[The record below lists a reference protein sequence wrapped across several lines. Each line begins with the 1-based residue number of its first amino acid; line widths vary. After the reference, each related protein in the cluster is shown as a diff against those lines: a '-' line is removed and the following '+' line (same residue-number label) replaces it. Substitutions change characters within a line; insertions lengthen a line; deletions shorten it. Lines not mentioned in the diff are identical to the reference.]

1 MAKATP
7 EGKVKKKLI
16 DFLKSLGGDC
26 FYYMPVQNG
35 MGQTGIPDVMAII
48 KGVPFAFEC
57 KATPKQHPTVL
68 QAYAL
73 DRIHK
78 ALGFAWVVDDHTVEL
93 AEKMVRTLMEA
104 VDDCGEYTNADDLE
118 AFSKADTVR
127 ALYRWQDKLEVMEFE
142 DGTCSQG

>member
-7 EGKVKKKLI
+7 EGKVKKKLL

-35 MGQTGIPDVMAII
+35 MGQSGIPDIMAII

-78 ALGFAWVVDDHTVEL
+78 ACGFAWVVDNESVEL
-93 AEKMVRTLMEA
+93 AEKMIGAIIES
-104 VDDCGEYTNADDLE
+104 VDEGSEYLNADDLE
-118 AFSKADTVR
+118 EFARSDVTGV
-127 ALYRWQDKLEVMEFE
+127 LYRWKDKLEVVEFE
-142 DGTCSQG
+142 DGTCS

>member
-7 EGKVKKKLI
+7 EGKVKKKLLG
-16 DFLKSLGGDC
+16 FLKSLGGDC
-26 FYYMPVQNG
+26 FFYMPVQNG

-93 AEKMVRTLMEA
+93 AEKMVRRIMES
-104 VDDCGEYTNADDLE
+104 VDDSGEYSTATELE
-118 AFSKADTVR
+118 DFSNNDTVR
-127 ALYRWQDKLEVMEFE
+127 PLYRWKDKLEVMEFE
-142 DGTCSQG
+142 DGTCS

>member
-1 MAKATP
+1 MAKVTP

-78 ALGFAWVVDDHTVEL
+78 ARGVAWVVDCENVEL
-93 AEKMVRTLMEA
+93 VKNSIELIAESIINNASSYDDYVEQL
-104 VDDCGEYTNADDLE
+104 VDTNKE
-118 AFSKADTVR
+118 SR
-127 ALYRWQDKLEVMEFE
+127 LYRWKDKLEVMEFE

>member
-16 DFLKSLGGDC
+16 DFLKSLGADC

-78 ALGFAWVVDDHTVEL
+78 ARGVAWVVDSDNVDLVKDSVEII
-93 AEKMVRTLMEA
+93 AESIINNAASYDDYIEQL
-104 VDDCGEYTNADDLE
+104 VDTNKE
-118 AFSKADTVR
+118 SR
-127 ALYRWQDKLEVMEFE
+127 LYRWKDKLEVMEFE
-142 DGTCSQG
+142 DGTCS

>member
-7 EGKVKKKLI
+7 EGKVKKKLL

-26 FYYMPVQNG
+26 FFYMPVQNG
-35 MGQTGIPDVMAII
+35 MGQSGIPDIMAII

-73 DRIHK
+73 DRIHR
-78 ALGFAWVVDDHTVEL
+78 ARGVAWVVDCENVEL
-93 AEKMVRTLMEA
+93 VKNSVELIAESIINNAASYDDYVEQL
-104 VDDCGEYTNADDLE
+104 VDTNKE
-118 AFSKADTVR
+118 SR
-127 ALYRWQDKLEVMEFE
+127 LYRWKEKLEVMEFE

>member
-26 FYYMPVQNG
+26 FFYMPVQNG

-48 KGVPFAFEC
+48 NGVPFAFEC

-78 ALGFAWVVDDHTVEL
+78 ARGFAWVVDNESIDRAMLYAKEL
-93 AEKMVRTLMEA
+93 SKAAGKKGTYCEME
-104 VDDCGEYTNADDLE
+104 DLE
-118 AFSKADTVR
+118 KLKEHEYAKV
-127 ALYRWQDKLEVMEFE
+127 LYRWASKLEVMEFE

>member
-7 EGKVKKKLI
+7 EGKVKKKLL

-78 ALGFAWVVDDHTVEL
+78 AKGIAWVVDCENVEMVKNS
-93 AEKMVRTLMEA
+93 AEIIAESIINNASRYDDYVEQL
-104 VDDCGEYTNADDLE
+104 VDTNKE
-118 AFSKADTVR
+118 SR
-127 ALYRWQDKLEVMEFE
+127 LYRWRDKLEVMEFE

>member
-1 MAKATP
+1 MAKQTP

-78 ALGFAWVVDDHTVEL
+78 ARGIAWVVDSETVEYVVQHIERFVSM
-93 AEKMVRTLMEA
+93 AKTMVLS
-104 VDDCGEYTNADDLE
+104 DDDWIEDLCKGEP
-118 AFSKADTVR
+118 
-127 ALYRWQDKLEVMEFE
+127 ALYRWKDKLKPLEFN
-142 DGTCSQG
+142 DGDLR

>member
-78 ALGFAWVVDDHTVEL
+78 ARGVAWVVDCENVEL
-93 AEKMVRTLMEA
+93 VKNSIEIIAESIINNASSYDDYVEQL
-104 VDDCGEYTNADDLE
+104 VDTNKD
-118 AFSKADTVR
+118 SR
-127 ALYRWQDKLEVMEFE
+127 LYRWKDKLEVMEFE
-142 DGTCSQG
+142 DGACSQG

>member
-16 DFLKSLGGDC
+16 EFLKSLGSDC

-78 ALGFAWVVDDHTVEL
+78 ACGFAWVVDDHTVEL
-93 AEKMVRTLMEA
+93 AEKMIGAIIQA
-104 VDDCGEYTNADDLE
+104 VYESGEYTDADGME
-118 AFSKADTVR
+118 EFSKSELVC
-127 ALYRWQDKLEVMEFE
+127 ALYRWKDKLEVMEFE

>member
-7 EGKVKKKLI
+7 EGKVKKKLLE
-16 DFLKSLGGDC
+16 FLKSLGGDC

-35 MGQTGIPDVMAII
+35 MGQSGIPDIMAII

-78 ALGFAWVVDDHTVEL
+78 ACGFAWVVDNESVEL
-93 AEKMVRTLMEA
+93 AEKMIGAIIES
-104 VDDCGEYTNADDLE
+104 VDEGSEYLNTDDLE
-118 AFSKADTVR
+118 ELARSDVTGV
-127 ALYRWQDKLEVMEFE
+127 LYRWKDKLEVMEFE
-142 DGTCSQG
+142 DGTCS

>member
-1 MAKATP
+1 MAKSTP

-16 DFLKSLGGDC
+16 DFLKSLGSDC

-35 MGQTGIPDVMAII
+35 MGQSGIPDIMAVIN
-48 KGVPFAFEC
+48 GVPFAFEC

-78 ALGFAWVVDDHTVEL
+78 ACGLAWVVDNESLEL
-93 AEKMVRTLMEA
+93 AEKMIGAIIES
-104 VDDCGEYTNADDLE
+104 VDEGSEYLNADDLE
-118 AFSKADTVR
+118 EFARSDVTGV
-127 ALYRWQDKLEVMEFE
+127 LYRWKDKLEVMEFE

>member
-7 EGKVKKKLI
+7 EGKVKKKLL

-35 MGQTGIPDVMAII
+35 MGQSGIPDVMAII

-78 ALGFAWVVDDHTVEL
+78 AKGIAWVVDCENVEL
-93 AEKMVRTLMEA
+93 VKNSIEMIAESIINNAASYDDYVEQL
-104 VDDCGEYTNADDLE
+104 VDTNKE
-118 AFSKADTVR
+118 SR
-127 ALYRWQDKLEVMEFE
+127 LYRWQDKLEVMEFE

>member
-78 ALGFAWVVDDHTVEL
+78 ARGVAWVVDCENVEL
-93 AEKMVRTLMEA
+93 VTNSIELIAESIINNAASYDDYVEQL
-104 VDDCGEYTNADDLE
+104 VDTNKE
-118 AFSKADTVR
+118 SR
-127 ALYRWQDKLEVMEFE
+127 LYRWQDKLEVMEFE

>member
-7 EGKVKKKLI
+7 EGKVKKKLL

-78 ALGFAWVVDDHTVEL
+78 ARGVAWVVDSENVEL
-93 AEKMVRTLMEA
+93 VKNSAAIIAESILNYASNYDDYIEQL
-104 VDDCGEYTNADDLE
+104 VDANKE
-118 AFSKADTVR
+118 SR
-127 ALYRWQDKLEVMEFE
+127 LYRWQDKLEVMEFE

>member
-7 EGKVKKKLI
+7 EGKVKKKLL

-26 FYYMPVQNG
+26 FFYMPVQNG

-48 KGVPFAFEC
+48 KGVPFTFEC

-93 AEKMVRTLMEA
+93 AEKMVRMIMES
-104 VDDCGEYTNADDLE
+104 VDDSGEYSTATELE
-118 AFSKADTVR
+118 DFSNDDTVR
-127 ALYRWQDKLEVMEFE
+127 PLYRWKDKLEVMEFE

>member
-48 KGVPFAFEC
+48 NGVPFAFEC

-78 ALGFAWVVDDHTVEL
+78 ARGVAWVVDCENVEL
-93 AEKMVRTLMEA
+93 VKNSVEIIAESIINNASSYDDYVEQL
-104 VDDCGEYTNADDLE
+104 VDTNKE
-118 AFSKADTVR
+118 SR
-127 ALYRWQDKLEVMEFE
+127 LYRWRDKLEVMEFE
-142 DGTCSQG
+142 DGTCS

>member
-1 MAKATP
+1 MAKQTQ
-7 EGKVKKKLI
+7 EGKVKKKLL

-78 ALGFAWVVDDHTVEL
+78 ARGIAWVVDSETVEYVVQHIERFVSM
-93 AEKMVRTLMEA
+93 AKTMVLS
-104 VDDCGEYTNADDLE
+104 DDDWIEDLCKGEP
-118 AFSKADTVR
+118 
-127 ALYRWQDKLEVMEFE
+127 ALYRWKDKLKPLEF
-142 DGTCSQG
+142 DGE

>member
-35 MGQTGIPDVMAII
+35 MGQSGIPDIMAII

-78 ALGFAWVVDDHTVEL
+78 ARGVAWVVDCENVEL
-93 AEKMVRTLMEA
+93 VKNSAELIAESIINNASNYDDYVEQL
-104 VDDCGEYTNADDLE
+104 VDTNKE
-118 AFSKADTVR
+118 SR
-127 ALYRWQDKLEVMEFE
+127 LYRWQDKLEVMEFE
-142 DGTCSQG
+142 DGTCS

>member
-68 QAYAL
+68 QSYAL
-73 DRIHK
+73 DRIQK
-78 ALGFAWVVDDHTVEL
+78 ARGYAWVVDNESVDFAIQAISKWDENFLPNDSEGVYDCLT
-93 AEKMVRTLMEA
+93 AKEA
-104 VDDCGEYTNADDLE
+104 D
-118 AFSKADTVR
+118 
-127 ALYRWQDKLEVMEFE
+127 ALLRWVDKLKVMEFE

>member
-1 MAKATP
+1 MAKQTP

-78 ALGFAWVVDDHTVEL
+78 ARGIAWVVDSETVEYVVQHIERFVST
-93 AEKMVRTLMEA
+93 AKTMVLSDGDWIE
-104 VDDCGEYTNADDLE
+104 DLCKGEP
-118 AFSKADTVR
+118 
-127 ALYRWQDKLEVMEFE
+127 ALYRWKDKLKPLEFD
-142 DGTCSQG
+142 DGDLR

>member
-7 EGKVKKKLI
+7 EGKVKKKLL

-78 ALGFAWVVDDHTVEL
+78 ALGFAWVVDNESVEL
-93 AEKMVRTLMEA
+93 AKKMIDAIIES
-104 VDDCGEYTNADDLE
+104 VDECGEYMDAGDFAE
-118 AFSKADTVR
+118 FSSSDATKV
-127 ALYRWQDKLEVMEFE
+127 LYRWKDKLEVMEFE
-142 DGTCSQG
+142 DGTCS

>member
-7 EGKVKKKLI
+7 EGKVKKKLL

-57 KATPKQHPTVL
+57 KATPKQHTTVL

-73 DRIHK
+73 DRIQK
-78 ALGFAWVVDDHTVEL
+78 ARGYAWVVDNESVEFATQAIAEWYENFLSYDSAEVYDHL
-93 AEKMVRTLMEA
+93 TLQE
-104 VDDCGEYTNADDLE
+104 VG
-118 AFSKADTVR
+118 
-127 ALYRWQDKLEVMEFE
+127 ALHRWKDKLEVMEFE

>member
-78 ALGFAWVVDDHTVEL
+78 ARGVAWVVDCENVEL
-93 AEKMVRTLMEA
+93 VMNSIEIIAESIINNASSYDDYVEQL
-104 VDDCGEYTNADDLE
+104 VDTNKD
-118 AFSKADTVR
+118 SR
-127 ALYRWQDKLEVMEFE
+127 LYRWKDKLEVMEFE
-142 DGTCSQG
+142 DGACSQG

>member
-16 DFLKSLGGDC
+16 DFLKSLGSDC
-26 FYYMPVQNG
+26 FFYMPVQNG

-57 KATPKQHPTVL
+57 KATPKQHTTVL

-78 ALGFAWVVDDHTVEL
+78 AKGIAWVVDCENVEL
-93 AEKMVRTLMEA
+93 VKNSAVIIAESIINYAANCDDYIEQL
-104 VDDCGEYTNADDLE
+104 VDVNKE
-118 AFSKADTVR
+118 SR
-127 ALYRWQDKLEVMEFE
+127 LYRWQDKLEVMEFE

>member
-57 KATPKQHPTVL
+57 KATPKQHPTAL

-78 ALGFAWVVDDHTVEL
+78 ARGVAWVVDSDNVDLVTNSIELIAESIINNASSYDDYVEQL
-93 AEKMVRTLMEA
+93 
-104 VDDCGEYTNADDLE
+104 VDTNKE
-118 AFSKADTVR
+118 SR
-127 ALYRWQDKLEVMEFE
+127 LYRWKDKLEVMEFE

>member
-16 DFLKSLGGDC
+16 DFLKSLGSDC
-26 FYYMPVQNG
+26 FFYMPMQNG

-48 KGVPFAFEC
+48 NGVPFAFEC

-73 DRIHK
+73 DRIQK
-78 ALGFAWVVDDHTVEL
+78 ARGYAWVVDNESVEFATQAIAEWYENFLSYDSAEVYDHL
-93 AEKMVRTLMEA
+93 TLQE
-104 VDDCGEYTNADDLE
+104 VG
-118 AFSKADTVR
+118 
-127 ALYRWQDKLEVMEFE
+127 ALHRWKDKLEVMEFE

>member
-7 EGKVKKKLI
+7 EGKVKKKLL

-35 MGQTGIPDVMAII
+35 MGQSGIPDIMAII

-78 ALGFAWVVDDHTVEL
+78 ACGFAWVVDNESVEL
-93 AEKMVRTLMEA
+93 AEKMIWAIIES
-104 VDDCGEYTNADDLE
+104 VDEGGEYLNADDLE
-118 AFSKADTVR
+118 EFARSDVTGV
-127 ALYRWQDKLEVMEFE
+127 LYRWKDKLEVMEFE

>member
-35 MGQTGIPDVMAII
+35 MGQTGIPDIMAII

-78 ALGFAWVVDDHTVEL
+78 ARGVAWVVDCENVEL
-93 AEKMVRTLMEA
+93 VKNSIEIIAESIINNASSYDDYVEQL
-104 VDDCGEYTNADDLE
+104 VDTNKE
-118 AFSKADTVR
+118 SR
-127 ALYRWQDKLEVMEFE
+127 LYRWKDKLEVMEFE

>member
-1 MAKATP
+1 MAKQTP

-78 ALGFAWVVDDHTVEL
+78 AKGIAWVVDSETVEYVVQHIERFVSM
-93 AEKMVRTLMEA
+93 AKTMVLS
-104 VDDCGEYTNADDLE
+104 DDDWIEDLCKGEP
-118 AFSKADTVR
+118 
-127 ALYRWQDKLEVMEFE
+127 ALYRWKDKLKPVEFD
-142 DGTCSQG
+142 DGDLR

>member
-78 ALGFAWVVDDHTVEL
+78 ARGVAWVVDSDNVDLVTNSIELIAESIINNASSYDDYVEQL
-93 AEKMVRTLMEA
+93 
-104 VDDCGEYTNADDLE
+104 VDTNKE
-118 AFSKADTVR
+118 SR
-127 ALYRWQDKLEVMEFE
+127 LYRWKDKLEVMEFE

>member
-7 EGKVKKKLI
+7 EGKVKKKLL

-35 MGQTGIPDVMAII
+35 MGQSGIPDVMAII
-48 KGVPFAFEC
+48 NGVPFAFEC

-73 DRIHK
+73 DRIQK
-78 ALGFAWVVDDHTVEL
+78 ARGVAWVVDNESVEFATQAIEKWYENFLPYDSAEVYDHLTPQE
-93 AEKMVRTLMEA
+93 
-104 VDDCGEYTNADDLE
+104 VD
-118 AFSKADTVR
+118 
-127 ALYRWQDKLEVMEFE
+127 ALHRWKDKLEVMEFE
-142 DGTCSQG
+142 DGACSQG